1 MSEIL
6 VLAITMMAG
15 PQIITAVL
23 LITSKRA
30 VAASLGFI
38 AGIAFATLTGSAVFY
53 SIAKLFSLSDP
64 ATSHPSHTAL
74 VIQSILVGLLIVLAI
89 KKYIGRKTSVEPK
102 WMASLV
108 NASPKTAFKTAL
120 TLIYLMPGDIIMMSI
135 VGINL
140 ASHSTKSYPHLMPFV
155 ALTTLIGS
163 IPLLTFLI
171 FHKRAV
177 KAMPKIRAWLETNS
191 WAVSVAV
198 YLVFVYL
205 LWP

>member
-15 PQIITAVL
+15 PQIIAAIL
-23 LITSKRA
+23 LTTSKRA
-30 VAASLGFI
+30 IASSLGFI
-38 AGIAFATLTGSAVFY
+38 AGIAFATLSGSAIFY
-53 SIAKLFSLSDP
+53 SIAKLFSLSDH
-64 ATSHPSHTAL
+64 ASSHPSHTAL
-74 VIQSILVGLLIVLAI
+74 IIQSILVGLLIVLAL

-102 WMASLV
+102 WMASFV

-120 TLIYLMPGDIIMMSI
+120 TLIYLMPGDIIIMSV

-140 ASHSTKSYPHLMPFV
+140 ASHATKSYPHLVPFV
-155 ALTTLIGS
+155 ALTTIISS

-177 KAMPKIRAWLETNS
+177 KAMPKIRAWMETNS
-191 WAVSVAV
+191 WAISVVV
-198 YLVFVYL
+198 YLVFIYL